1 VPVGPPA
8 LYGGLALGAAALATV
23 LSLLFGRRSG
33 AVTALRTT

>member
-1 VPVGPPA
+1 MSTSHV
-8 LYGGLALGAAALATV
+8 LLGLLGAAALATM